1 MVADGGGLDVCGDD
15 DLIPDEL
22 RGRVAAGNARHER
35 ALLGTRVHFDP
46 QQAVSTRNGRGTDDL
61 PHAQVEPTFRG

>member
-1 MVADGGGLDVCGDD
+1 MVADGDGLDVRGDD
-15 DLIPDEL
+15 DLIPDDL
-22 RGRVAAGNARHER
+22 RRRVATGNARHKR
-35 ALLGTRVHFDP
+35 ALLNTQVHFDP